1 MTGQS
6 LFERLRERYRKA
18 TDPQTVERAPRR
30 ERWKRQAWMFGSLL
44 LSGGV
49 VTASV
54 VVSQELGYPGYAGP
68 LAIGILLLD
77 LRLFA
82 WGMEYFE
89 LTPPWQFREAE
100 ATEEDAATTDA
111 SEYDGPELGEMIKF
125 SVLVGPEGGI
135 GAWPAD
141 DGAIY
146 VTPYTAYQYRNG
158 EWVDL
163 DADTE
168 ELFRSIATYVNPQE
182 IRERQRTR

>member
-1 MTGQS
+1 MTGKGI
-6 LFERLRERYRKA
+6 FARIWEKYREA
-18 TDPQTVERAPRR
+18 TEPQTVERAPRR
-30 ERWKRQAWMFGSLL
+30 ERWKRQVWMVGSLI
-44 LSGGV
+44 LSGVV

-54 VVSQELGYPGYAGP
+54 VVSQWLGHPGYAGP
-68 LAIGILLLD
+68 LVIGILLLD
-77 LRLFA
+77 FRLFA
-82 WGMEYFE
+82 WGMEYFD

-100 ATEEDAATTDA
+100 ATEEDANTANIA
-111 SEYDGPELGEMIKF
+111 EYDGPKLGEMIKF

-146 VTPYTAYQYRNG
+146 VTPYTAYQYRSG

-168 ELFRSIATYVNPQE
+168 ELFRGIATYVNPQE

>member
-1 MTGQS
+1 MAVVANRPGALAGFRDFWTG
-6 LFERLRERYRKA
+6 RWLRY
-18 TDPQTVERAPRR
+18 
-30 ERWKRQAWMFGSLL
+30 L
-44 LSGGV
+44 LSVTKRCPSCEASWNGV
-49 VTASV
+49 
-54 VVSQELGYPGYAGP
+54 YAKKYMSYCHHCGSKLIEP
-68 LAIGILLLD
+68 EVG
-77 LRLFA
+77 
-82 WGMEYFE
+82 
-89 LTPPWQFREAE
+89 
-100 ATEEDAATTDA
+100 EEDAETADTT
-111 SEYDGPELGEMIKF
+111 EYDGPELNEMIKF

>member
-1 MTGQS
+1 MSKQG
-6 LFERLRERYRKA
+6 LLERVRRRYQAA
-18 TDPQTVERAPRR
+18 TEPQTVERAPRR
-30 ERWKRQAWMFGSLL
+30 ERWKRQAWMSGSLL
-44 LSGGV
+44 LSGAV

-54 VVSQELGYPGYAGP
+54 VVSQELGYPGYVPP
-68 LAIGILLLD
+68 LVIAILLLD
-77 LRLFA
+77 LRLSS
-82 WGMEYFE
+82 WGIEYFD
-89 LTPPWQFREAE
+89 LTLPWQFREVE
-100 ATEEDAATTDA
+100 AGEEDAETEDVT
-111 SEYDGPELGEMIKF
+111 EYDGPELGEMIKF

>member
-1 MTGQS
+1 MMIQDNKHMEYCHHCG
-6 LFERLRERYRKA
+6 EE
-18 TDPQTVERAPRR
+18 
-30 ERWKRQAWMFGSLL
+30 
-44 LSGGV
+44 LSGEDSP
-49 VTASV
+49 T
-54 VVSQELGYPGYAGP
+54 EL
-68 LAIGILLLD
+68 
-77 LRLFA
+77 
-82 WGMEYFE
+82 E
-89 LTPPWQFREAE
+89 
-100 ATEEDAATTDA
+100 TEESRDE
-111 SEYDGPELGEMIKF
+111 SQYDGPELGEMIKF

-168 ELFRSIATYVNPQE
+168 ELFQSIATYVNPQE

>member
-1 MTGQS
+1 MTGTDF
-6 LFERLRERYRKA
+6 FERLRRRYQAA
-18 TDPQTVERAPRR
+18 TQPETVERAPRR

-44 LSGGV
+44 LSGAV

-54 VVSQELGYPGYAGP
+54 VVSQKLGHPGYVAP
-68 LAIGILLLD
+68 IVIAILLLD

-82 WGMEYFE
+82 WGMDRFD

-100 ATEEDAATTDA
+100 AGEEDAETEDVTG
-111 SEYDGPELGEMIKF
+111 YDGPELGEMIKF